1 MEIINNVRDQTLKIN
16 LKEATV
22 ITTSATIEIAVVIL
36 QRDTITLSEEVI
48 EVGDK
53 DSTETM
59 TGE

>member
-1 MEIINNVRDQTLKIN
+1 MKIINNVRDQTLKIN

-36 QRDTITLSEEVI
+36 QRDTITLKEQVI
-48 EVGDK
+48 EAGDK

-59 TGE
+59 AGE